1 MSRVLVGLRGSGIIG
16 HTVPE
21 SGIRLNA
28 PAVRPQEEWEKDVLA
43 SAKGKGKANGSTTRT
58 GKGGGIPLV
67 CSPNGPHPRAQEDLE
82 IIQKGFLVN
91 EIVQLKI
98 GTTYQSVIRT
108 LCAAMRPS

>member
-67 CSPNGPHPRAQEDLE
+67 SLE
-82 IIQKGFLVN
+82 
-91 EIVQLKI
+91 
-98 GTTYQSVIRT
+98 T
-108 LCAAMRPS
+108 LFWKSAKSFVRDNVSEQ